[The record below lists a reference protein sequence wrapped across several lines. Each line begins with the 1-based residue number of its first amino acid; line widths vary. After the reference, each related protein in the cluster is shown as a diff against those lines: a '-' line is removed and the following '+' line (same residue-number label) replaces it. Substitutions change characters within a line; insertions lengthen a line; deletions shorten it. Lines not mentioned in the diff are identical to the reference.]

1 MATGTE
7 HYTSNVLLAVN
18 ATACSSS
25 FPPNTYNVKL
35 PSISS
40 MHNNHL
46 DFNGCYNH
54 FGFCVDF
61 KPYSLNDTFA
71 TRSCKMLND

>member
-1 MATGTE
+1 MGLMADIQLRIYLIAPSMSVRYLSGCL
-7 HYTSNVLLAVN
+7 SVR
-18 ATACSSS
+18 
-25 FPPNTYNVKL
+25 KL